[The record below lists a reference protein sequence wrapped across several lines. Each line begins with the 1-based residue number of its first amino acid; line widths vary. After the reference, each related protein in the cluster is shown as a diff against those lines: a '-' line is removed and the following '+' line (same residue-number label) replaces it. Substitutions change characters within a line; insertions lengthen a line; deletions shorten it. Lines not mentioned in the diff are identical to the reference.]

1 MSHENTPKS
10 PAQSLPESQNIPL
23 APSTGQSSAD
33 ASASSLPKAY
43 DPSIIERRW
52 AEYWVSEKLFEV
64 PSPETVSGAP
74 SMQSMGGKSAAA
86 FTLLLPPPNVTGR
99 LHMGHMLNQT
109 EMDILTRWHRM
120 SGLTSLWVPGT
131 DHAGIA
137 TQMMVERQLASE
149 GTDRKSLGR
158 EAFTA
163 RVWEWKRQYGSAI
176 TDQMRRL
183 GASVDWSREYFTMD
197 DRLSVAVKEAFVR
210 LYEQNLI
217 YRGSY
222 IVNWDPIQQ
231 TAVSDLEVTHEDRLG
246 KLYHIRYPFA
256 DGTGSIVVATTR
268 PETMLGDTA
277 VAVNPTDPRYTAVIG
292 KVISLPLSGVNG
304 APNRAIPI
312 LADDW
317 AQPEFGTGAVKVT
330 PAHDPNDFA
339 IGQRHKLAS
348 ITILDIEAHIDLPG
362 SPYHGLDRFIAR
374 ERIVADLEAAG
385 LLVAIKDHNLAI
397 ALSQRT
403 GAVIEPRLSLQW
415 FLAVNKAPEGAGGK
429 PEGAGGKPEGA
440 GGKPEGAGGKPEG
453 AGGFSP
459 LNTPAQE
466 GGFSPGGVARDSIAA
481 KAIAAVRDGHIKFT
495 PEMYS
500 KTYFEWMSNIHDWC
514 ISRQLWWGHRIPAW
528 HCMAC
533 HAITVARETP
543 TACAT
548 CGSSDIA
555 QETDVLDTWFSSGL
569 LPFTVFGWPGSA
581 ESQATET
588 IRGSVYG
595 EGKYIRQVGGTG
607 NYAHVRLCISP
618 NATGKGFAFS
628 NETASEVLP
637 EIFIPPIREGIQ
649 EAMRD
654 GVVEGHPLVDVKVT
668 LVDGSYHE
676 QDSNEIAFRIA
687 ASIAFKEAARKAV
700 PIALD
705 PASNLEPSHLRSH
718 GNVLTLEPRTSNL
731 TPDLAAFYPTSLLV
745 TGFDILFFWVAR
757 MIMLG
762 THFMLDVPM
771 ADGSPRKLAEAV
783 PFKEVYIHALV
794 RDADRQKMSKTKGN
808 VIDPIEIIERFGT
821 DAVRFTLASMASPG
835 TDIAFSE
842 ARTEGNRAFANKIW
856 NAARFLFMNLERA
869 REAGIEVTLPN
880 LGAPSSPTASSSAK
894 VGSPDTDALE
904 SRWILSRLHAV
915 SAEVHRALSD
925 YRFDEAASAIY
936 QFFWGDLCD
945 WYLEIVK
952 LRLNF
957 EPTNDLPFPIS
968 EDAERSVD
976 QTRAA
981 LTTLVAVFES
991 ALRLLSPFMPFL
1003 TEEIWHAL
1011 YAGLPPAK
1019 TIALTRYPQ
1028 PHDYACDK
1036 AALGEMQTLQE
1047 LISTIRALRKELAV
1061 PERESAPIRI
1071 HGDAQILDPLQFS
1084 QDILARLARVSG
1096 IEVSATALTGNNARS
1111 TASFDVAVLYERQI
1125 DVPAERE
1132 RLTKDLAKYEKGLA
1146 AAERQLSN
1154 ESFMAKAPAH
1164 IVEGL
1169 RKQTAETRTLHD
1181 KTKSALD
1188 ALA

>member
-10 PAQSLPESQNIPL
+10 PAQSLPESQNRPL
-23 APSTGQSSAD
+23 AQSTGQSSAQ

-64 PSPETVSGAP
+64 PSLAGT
-74 SMQSMGGKSAAA
+74 AAGDPA
-86 FTLLLPPPNVTGR
+86 ENFTLLLPPPNVTGR

-197 DRLSVAVKEAFVR
+197 DHLNVAVKEAFVR
-210 LYEQNLI
+210 LYEQSLI
-217 YRGSY
+217 YRGAY
-222 IVNWDPIQQ
+222 IVNWDPVQQ

-256 DGTGSIVVATTR
+256 DGPLPDGTASIVVATTR

-277 VAVNPTDPRYTAVIG
+277 VAVNPTDARYTAFIG
-292 KVISLPLSGVNG
+292 KLISLPLSGVNNS
-304 APNRAIPI
+304 PNRQIPI

-339 IGQRHKLAS
+339 IGQRHQLAS
-348 ITILDIEAHIDLPG
+348 ITILDTEAHIDLPG

-415 FLAVNKAPEGAGGK
+415 FLAVNKAPEGAGG
-429 PEGAGGKPEGA
+429 
-440 GGKPEGAGGKPEG
+440 
-453 AGGFSP
+453 FSP
-459 LNTPAQE
+459 LNTPAQG

-481 KAIAAVRDGHIKFT
+481 KAIAAVRDGHIQFT

-500 KTYFEWMSNIHDWC
+500 KTYFEWMTNIHDWC

-528 HCMAC
+528 HCTAC

-548 CGSSDIA
+548 CGSSDIT

-569 LPFTVFGWPGSA
+569 LPFTVFGWPGNA
-581 ESQATET
+581 EKDCHSE
-588 IRGSVYG
+588 RS
-595 EGKYIRQVGGTG
+595 EE
-607 NYAHVRLCISP
+607 SP
-618 NATGKGFAFS
+618 HLSSSS
-628 NETASEVLP
+628 N
-637 EIFIPPIREGIQ
+637 
-649 EAMRD
+649 
-654 GVVEGHPLVDVKVT
+654 
-668 LVDGSYHE
+668 
-676 QDSNEIAFRIA
+676 
-687 ASIAFKEAARKAV
+687 
-700 PIALD
+700 
-705 PASNLEPSHLRSH
+705 
-718 GNVLTLEPRTSNL
+718 LEPRTSNL
-731 TPDLAAFYPTSLLV
+731 TPDLAAFYPTTLLV

-771 ADGSPRKLAEAV
+771 PDGSPRTLAEAV
-783 PFKEVYIHALV
+783 PFKAVYIHALV

-808 VIDPIEIIERFGT
+808 VVDPIEIIERFGT

-856 NAARFLFMNLERA
+856 NAARFLFMNLDRA

-880 LGAPSSPTASSSAK
+880 PSEVVIPSAARTNNEVVILSDPERAQRVDGESKDPEGAGPTLTASSISTSNSEAT
-894 VGSPDTDALE
+894 PIE
-904 SRWILSRLHAV
+904 SRWILSRLSAV
-915 SAEVHRALSD
+915 SAEVERALNN

-968 EDAERSVD
+968 EGAERSVD

-991 ALRLLSPFMPFL
+991 SLRLLSPFMPFL
-1003 TEEIWHAL
+1003 TEEVWHAL

-1019 TIALTRYPQ
+1019 SIALTRYPQ
-1028 PHDYACDK
+1028 PHDYACDE

-1096 IEVSATALTGNNARS
+1096 IEVSFVALTGNNARS
-1111 TASFDVAVLYERQI
+1111 TSNFDVAVLYERQI
-1125 DVPAERE
+1125 DVPAERD
-1132 RLTKDLAKYEKGLA
+1132 RLTKDVAKYEKGLA
-1146 AAERQLSN
+1146 AAERQLGN

-1169 RKQTAETRTLHD
+1169 RKQAAETRTLHD
-1181 KTKSALD
+1181 KAKAALD
-1188 ALA
+1188 ALAPE